1 MKKHLNRLILIGAV
15 SALGLLSTA
24 NAQPAFQ
31 FNFKD
36 SGAGFNDPT
45 QGATRRSALESAGQS
60 LSQQLPIGR
69 AVTITFDVNSN
80 TTDNDTLASAGSGIV
95 SLDNGFTP
103 SIAHKKVLNGT
114 DGNGDDA
121 DGEITWNLFH
131 DWDLD
136 NDIGPD
142 SFDFVSTA
150 MHEILHAIGF
160 SGAIASNGTGYFEE
174 TSGTPDAWAPF
185 DKFLVNNSGTRVIDE
200 QFQFRPAELGALAG
214 GSSLFFNGTNA
225 LAANNGQP
233 VVIYSPTPWEDG
245 SSANHTDDPTYVDAL
260 ALLMTSAFDTG
271 PGVRTLSQIELGI
284 LKDLGYEFEETTPTE
299 FAYLTNISVRN
310 NVGSDAQTLIAGFAI
325 SGGDK
330 SLLIRGVG
338 PTPGDF
344 GVNGSISD
352 PTLGLFSG
360 TTETQSNDNWDT
372 SISSIFQTVGAF
384 ALPDNSLDAALV
396 ATLTSASY
404 TVKVTGNNGAT
415 GIALAEIYDTAF
427 PTTPTGPRL
436 TNISA
441 RSQVGTGAEVLVA
454 GFVIGGTGTKNL
466 LIRGVGPTLGNFG
479 VNGSIAD
486 PQLTLFR
493 SVDGT
498 STQVQTNDNWDSA
511 TLLATA
517 QRVGAFDL
525 PNSSLDT
532 VCS

>member
-1 MKKHLNRLILIGAV
+1 MV
-15 SALGLLSTA
+15 
-24 NAQPAFQ
+24 
-31 FNFKD
+31 
-36 SGAGFNDPT
+36 
-45 QGATRRSALESAGQS
+45 
-60 LSQQLPIGR
+60 
-69 AVTITFDVNSN
+69 
-80 TTDNDTLASAGSGIV
+80 
-95 SLDNGFTP
+95 
-103 SIAHKKVLNGT
+103 
-114 DGNGDDA
+114 
-121 DGEITWNLFH
+121 
-131 DWDLD
+131 
-136 NDIGPD
+136 
-142 SFDFVSTA
+142 
-150 MHEILHAIGF
+150 
-160 SGAIASNGTGYFEE
+160 
-174 TSGTPDAWAPF
+174 
-185 DKFLVNNSGTRVIDE
+185 
-200 QFQFRPAELGALAG
+200 
-214 GSSLFFNGTNA
+214 
-225 LAANNGQP
+225 
-233 VVIYSPTPWEDG
+233 
-245 SSANHTDDPTYVDAL
+245 
-260 ALLMTSAFDTG
+260 
-271 PGVRTLSQIELGI
+271 
-284 LKDLGYEFEETTPTE
+284 
-299 FAYLTNISVRN
+299 
-310 NVGSDAQTLIAGFAI
+310 
-325 SGGDK
+325 
-330 SLLIRGVG
+330 

>member
-1 MKKHLNRLILIGAV
+1 MKKHFNRLILIGAV
-15 SALGLLSTA
+15 SALGLLLTA
-24 NAQPAFQ
+24 NAQLAFQ

-45 QGATRRSALESAGQS
+45 PGAARLSAFKSAGQS

-150 MHEILHAIGF
+150 MHEILHATGF
-160 SGAIASNGTGYFEE
+160 SGATASNGTGYFEE

-299 FAYLTNISVRN
+299 FAYLTNISVRTN
-310 NVGSDAQTLIAGFAI
+310 AGSDAQTLIAGFAI

-330 SLLIRGVG
+330 SLLIRGVS
-338 PTPGDF
+338 PTLGDF